1 MTDSLLYDYSFL
13 LYRYIDILGRCWPT
27 LYLYHIGGK
36 KKYAEYTEEGSK
48 EPKISSTRRDGTLGD
63 PRPDVPK
70 SNKYALGLLCC
81 ASHYIHFVMLLTEK
95 SHCPE

>member
-1 MTDSLLYDYSFL
+1 MIIAFSDTGILIFWGGAGLLFTS
-13 LYRYIDILGRCWPT
+13 IT
-27 LYLYHIGGK
+27 LVE

-48 EPKISSTRRDGTLGD
+48 EPKISFTRRDDTLGD

-81 ASHYIHFVMLLTEK
+81 ASHYIHFVMLFTEK